1 MSVRDLVI
9 LGSSSQVPTRFR
21 NHGAYLLRW
30 NGESFLFD
38 PGEGTQRQ
46 FIYANIAPT
55 CITRIFISHFHGDH
69 CLGLGSILMR
79 LNLDKVPHAVHCYY
93 PGRFKEHFDRLR
105 FGTVYHNTLN
115 VIEHPVFEAGVVE
128 ERNGFRIEAAFLE
141 HGIENIGWRI
151 TESDQ
156 RKYDRE
162 KLTKAKVKGPLV
174 RQLEK
179 EGVVEI
185 DGQKVNLN
193 DVSWVRKGDTFSYV
207 VDTRV
212 CPSAKELAKGASL
225 LLCESTY
232 LDAQKELADQHHHLT
247 AKQAA
252 KIAKEAHA
260 KKLVLTHFSS
270 RYQNS
275 SEILKEAKEVFPNSH
290 IAEDFKVIPFEKSQK
305 SVS

>member
-1 MSVRDLVI
+1 MSIRDLVI

-30 NGESFLFD
+30 NGEGFLFD

-93 PGRFKEHFDRLR
+93 PGRFKEHFNRLR

-115 VIEHPVFEAGVVE
+115 VIEHPVFESGIVE
-128 ERNGFRIEAAFLE
+128 ERNGFRIEAAFLD

-151 TESDQ
+151 TEADQ
-156 RKYDRE
+156 RKYDKERLVE
-162 KLTKAKVKGPLV
+162 AKVKGPLV
-174 RQLEK
+174 KELEK
-179 EGVVEI
+179 EGSVEI
-185 DGQKVNLN
+185 EGETVRLK
-193 DVSWVRKGDTFSYV
+193 DVSWIRRGDTFSYV

-212 CPSAKELAKGASL
+212 CSNAKELAKGAQL
-225 LLCESTY
+225 FVCEATY
-232 LDAQKELADQHHHLT
+232 LDAQKELADQYHHLT

-252 KIAKEAHA
+252 KIAQEAHV

-275 SEILKEAKEVFPNSH
+275 SEFLKEAKEIFPNTH
-290 IAEDFKVIPFEKSQK
+290 IAEDFKVIPFEKSQEK
-305 SVS
+305 VL